1 MNRGV
6 IVPILCLLTL
16 WAGGLSARADGVENG
31 SQEIL
36 LYPGA
41 APGSEKWDWSERAV
55 TTASG
60 MPMAQDVVRPV
71 LLHYPAEKSKAV
83 GTAMIVAPG
92 GGFRTLMMSYEGKD
106 VATRLNAMGIDAFV
120 LKYRLLYSGPGA
132 PKVDRPKSS
141 ERPKRFVVAGAYK
154 AQAGQDVIA
163 LAADD
168 GRQAVRVLRERASEL
183 GFRPDR
189 IGMIGYSA
197 GGVVT
202 SETLF
207 GPTETRRA
215 SQRSFTGSA
224 KLRRCPSPRLRS
236 SSRSRRTTRSRLR
249 GRSNC
254 LRFTANRRVKR
265 NFTSS
270 RWARTDSSTK
280 AAARTIIW
288 TAWRNGSRRTSCL
301 PNPRTETTPQTKTVF
316 HERFDRT

>member
-1 MNRGV
+1 MDKRV
-6 IVPILCLLTL
+6 IVPTVFLLTV
-16 WAGGLSARADGVENG
+16 WAAGLSARADGVGNG
-31 SQEIL
+31 NKEIP

-41 APGSEKWDWSERAV
+41 APGSEKWDWTERAV

-106 VATRLNAMGIDAFV
+106 VARRLNAMGVDAFV

-132 PKVDRPKSS
+132 PKVERRTSP
-141 ERPKRFVVAGAYK
+141 ERPKRFVLAGAYK
-154 AQAGQDVIA
+154 AQSGQDVIA
-163 LAADD
+163 LAAAD
-168 GRQAVRVLRERASEL
+168 GRQAVRVLRERASEF

-207 GPTETRRA
+207 GPMETRPNFAAIIYGVGEIKEMPAPRR
-215 SQRSFTGSA
+215 RSS
-224 KLRRCPSPRLRS
+224 LRS
-236 SSRSRRTTRSRLR
+236 RPTTRSPSS

-254 LRFTANRRVKR
+254 LRSTANRRAKR

-280 AAARTIIW
+280 AAARTITWI
-288 TAWRNGSRRTSCL
+288 AWRNGSRRTSC
-301 PNPRTETTPQTKTVF
+301 
-316 HERFDRT
+316 